1 MPIVGPVNSAMPRR
15 EIMLSKG
22 FRILDWFIPE
32 RSRRSKSDLGRAR
45 TFVFTHL
52 VGPASGASIVGFL
65 VITDP
70 APELR
75 IPLMAVGI
83 ISFWL
88 LPPMLRA
95 TGNLPLMAI
104 LSTQTLIAVTLYG
117 VYNYGGVSSPF
128 LAWLLIALANGFF
141 YLSDRPLTV
150 LAIFIVNVGAF
161 IAIWLAAGDLPDRVS
176 MERMTGVGMVSVAG
190 ATLYMAWLAIYY
202 GRLLT
207 SESALE
213 REAQRHRRTAEQLA
227 GARDKAER
235 ASREKS
241 IFLAKMSHELRTPL
255 NAVIGYGEILQ
266 EDADLSG
273 DAQRGEDLS
282 RITAA
287 GKHLLSLVT
296 DILDIS
302 RIEADEMKLQV
313 AEFAVARLVEDVAAT
328 TAPLVKSNFNKL
340 TTRVDPTVGR
350 MTSDQLRLR
359 QAALNLMS
367 NAAKFTSNG
376 VIELSARRLHIG
388 STDWI
393 EIEVQDTGIGIA
405 RDDLKTIF
413 QDYRQVNS
421 PEARKRKG
429 TGLGLALSQKL
440 CMMMG
445 GSILADSE
453 LGHGSRFT
461 IRVPAIL
468 SVSAD
473 PTTPTQGATPAACVA
488 A

>member
-1 MPIVGPVNSAMPRR
+1 MLAKGLKIV
-15 EIMLSKG
+15 
-22 FRILDWFIPE
+22 DWFIPE

-52 VGPASGASIVGFL
+52 VGPGSGASIVAFL
-65 VITDP
+65 FMADP
-70 APELR
+70 SPGLHV
-75 IPLMAVGI
+75 PLIAVGI
-83 ISFWL
+83 ASFWL
-88 LPPMLRA
+88 LLPVLRA
-95 TGNLPLMAI
+95 TGNLRLVAI
-104 LSTQTLIAVTLYG
+104 ISVQTLIAVTLFG

-141 YLSDRPLTV
+141 YLSDRPLSV
-150 LAIFIVNVGAF
+150 LAIFVLNVAAF
-161 IAIWLAAGDLPDRVS
+161 IAIWWATGNLPNRVP
-176 MERMTGVGMVSVAG
+176 MEQMSNVGIVSVTS

-213 REAQRHRRTAEQLA
+213 REAQRHRQTAERLA
-227 GARDKAER
+227 EARDKAEK

-255 NAVIGYGEILQ
+255 NAVIGYSEILQ
-266 EDADLSG
+266 EDADLAG
-273 DAQRGEDLS
+273 DARRAKDLS
-282 RITAA
+282 RITTA

-302 RIEADEMKLQV
+302 RIEADQMELQIGD
-313 AEFAVARLVEDVAAT
+313 FAVTRLIEDVAAT
-328 TAPLVKSNFNKL
+328 AAPLVKANGNKL
-340 TTRVDPTVGR
+340 VTCVDPNVGR
-350 MTSDQLRLR
+350 MISDQLRLR
-359 QAALNLMS
+359 QAAINLMS

-376 VIELSARRLHIG
+376 LIELSARRLRVESG
-388 STDWI
+388 DWI
-393 EIEVQDTGIGIA
+393 EIEVRDTGIGIA

-413 QDYRQVNS
+413 QDYKQVNS
-421 PEARKRKG
+421 VEARKRKG

-445 GSILADSE
+445 GSIFADSE
-453 LGHGSRFT
+453 LGLGARFT

-468 SVSAD
+468 SSGSDQLALAQNAEA
-473 PTTPTQGATPAACVA
+473 PIGALA
-488 A
+488 

>member
-1 MPIVGPVNSAMPRR
+1 
-15 EIMLSKG
+15 MLSIAL
-22 FRILDWFIPE
+22 RIIDWFIPE

-52 VGPASGASIVGFL
+52 VGPASGASIVAFL
-65 VITDP
+65 FMTDP
-70 APELR
+70 SPGFHV
-75 IPLMAVGI
+75 PLIAIGI
-83 ISFWL
+83 ASFWL
-88 LPPMLRA
+88 LLLVLRA
-95 TGNLPLMAI
+95 TGNLPLVAI
-104 LSTQTLIAVTLYG
+104 VSVQTLIAVTLFG

-150 LAIFIVNVGAF
+150 LAIFVVNVAAF
-161 IAIWLAAGDLPDRVS
+161 IAIWLAAGDLPNRVP
-176 MERMTGVGMVSVAG
+176 MEQMSDVGIVSVTS

-213 REAQRHRRTAEQLA
+213 REAQRHRQTAEQLA
-227 GARDKAER
+227 EARDKAER

-255 NAVIGYGEILQ
+255 NAVIGYSEILQ

-273 DAQRGEDLS
+273 DARRAEDLS

-296 DILDIS
+296 DILDIT
-302 RIEADEMKLQV
+302 RIEADEMELQIGD
-313 AEFAVARLVEDVAAT
+313 FAVARLIEDVAAT
-328 TAPLVKSNFNKL
+328 AAPLAKSNGNRL
-340 TTRVDPTVGR
+340 LTRVDPNVGR

-359 QAALNLMS
+359 QAAINLMS
-367 NAAKFTSNG
+367 NAAKFTCNG
-376 VIELSARRLHIG
+376 LIELSARRLRIEFG
-388 STDWI
+388 DWI
-393 EIEVQDTGIGIA
+393 EIEVRDTGIGIA

-413 QDYRQVNS
+413 QDYKQVNS
-421 PEARKRKG
+421 VEARKRKG

-445 GSILADSE
+445 GSIFADSE
-453 LGHGSRFT
+453 LGHGARFT

-468 SVSAD
+468 STGAD
-473 PTTPTQGATPAACVA
+473 RTARSQDAEAPIGAVA
-488 A
+488 